1 MYHLNKIIGWV
12 LSPLG
17 LLFLGLGFAWALRL
31 LSRLFRSYDQ
41 KVEVDET
48 GHFNARPVGMTKGER
63 RCLTAS
69 RWVIGLTVGFMWIMS
84 CGVTT
89 RLVGVGLEKRWSQD
103 GVMHGSIEGLPSAD
117 AIVVLGG
124 GMGAHK
130 KCHAPEMFGSA
141 DRVWQGARLYKAGLS
156 SRVFCTGGGCEDATV
171 PLLVDFGV
179 PREAIRF
186 SEEPRN
192 TEEEAKLIK
201 ARLVEV
207 QCPSGT
213 GEDEISNASV
223 QLQLSTSTTK
233 KPKILLVTSAWH
245 MNRALSLFE
254 HAGFEVIPA
263 PTDFEMSYIL
273 ERGFEVSD
281 LFPSVEALARN
292 TYAVKEWVARFGYW
306 VLGK

>member
-1 MYHLNKIIGWV
+1 MYYLNKIIGWA

-31 LSRLFRSYDQ
+31 LSRLFRSSDQ

-48 GHFNARPVGMTKGER
+48 GHFNARPVGMTKGEL

-89 RLVGVGLEKRWSQD
+89 WLVGVGLEKRWSQD

-130 KCHAPEMFGSA
+130 QCHAPEMFGSA

-171 PLLVDFGV
+171 PLLVDLGV

-192 TEEEAKLIK
+192 TEEEAALIK
-201 ARLVEV
+201 DKLLG
-207 QCPSGT
+207 PS
-213 GEDEISNASV
+213 
-223 QLQLSTSTTK
+223 STPDVNSS
-233 KPKILLVTSAWH
+233 KPKVLLVTSAWH
-245 MNRALSLFE
+245 MNRAAALFE
-254 HAGFEVIPA
+254 HVGFEVIPA

-273 ERGFEVSD
+273 EYGFGISD
-281 LFPSVEALARN
+281 LFPSVDALMRN
-292 TYAVKEWVARFGYW
+292 TYAVKEWVARFCYW
-306 VLGK
+306 IKGVGR

>member
-1 MYHLNKIIGWV
+1 MYYLNKIIGWA

-31 LSRLFRSYDQ
+31 LSRLFRSSDQ

-103 GVMHGSIEGLPSAD
+103 GVMHGSIEVLPSAD

-171 PLLVDFGV
+171 PLLVDLGV
-179 PREAIRF
+179 PREAICF

-192 TEEEAKLIK
+192 TEEEAKLI
-201 ARLVEV
+201 AERLAGSREEGVESRRKLKV
-207 QCPSGT
+207 
-213 GEDEISNASV
+213 
-223 QLQLSTSTTK
+223 
-233 KPKILLVTSAWH
+233 LLVTSAWH
-245 MNRALSLFE
+245 MQRARMLFE
-254 HAGFEVIPA
+254 RQGLDVVEA
-263 PTDFEMSYIL
+263 PTDYEMHYCAEQPLKVRDFFPSAEAL
-273 ERGFEVSD
+273 ERNS
-281 LFPSVEALARN
+281 A
-292 TYAVKEWVARFGYW
+292 AVKEWVARFFYW
-306 VLGK
+306 LKG

>member
-1 MYHLNKIIGWV
+1 MYYLNKIVGWM

-17 LLFLGLGFAWALRL
+17 LLFLGLGFSWALRL
-31 LSRLFRSYDQ
+31 LSRPFRSYDQ

-156 SRVFCTGGGCEDATV
+156 SQVFCTGGGCEDATV
-171 PLLVDFGV
+171 PLLIDFGV
-179 PREAIRF
+179 PREAISF

-192 TEEEAKLIK
+192 TEEEAKLI
-201 ARLVEV
+201 AERLVGSRDAGV
-207 QCPSGT
+207 GCRG
-213 GEDEISNASV
+213 
-223 QLQLSTSTTK
+223 
-233 KPKILLVTSAWH
+233 KPRILLVTSAWH
-245 MNRALSLFE
+245 MNRAAALFE
-254 HAGFEVIPA
+254 HAGLEVITA
-263 PTDFEMSYIL
+263 PTDFEMSCIL
-273 ERGFEVSD
+273 EEEFEVGD

>member
-1 MYHLNKIIGWV
+1 MYYVNKIIGWA

-124 GMGAHK
+124 GMGSHK

-156 SRVFCTGGGCEDATV
+156 SQVFCTGGGCEDATV

-192 TEEEAKLIK
+192 TEEEAKLI
-201 ARLVEV
+201 AERLAGSREEGVESRRKLKV
-207 QCPSGT
+207 
-213 GEDEISNASV
+213 
-223 QLQLSTSTTK
+223 
-233 KPKILLVTSAWH
+233 LLVTSAWH
-245 MNRALSLFE
+245 MPRARMLFE
-254 HAGFEVIPA
+254 RQGLDVVEA
-263 PTDFEMSYIL
+263 PTDYEMHYCAEQPLKVRDFFPSAEAL
-273 ERGFEVSD
+273 ERNS
-281 LFPSVEALARN
+281 A
-292 TYAVKEWVARFGYW
+292 AVKEWVARFFYW
-306 VLGK
+306 LKG